1 MKIAIMA
8 HRGIPANWGGSET
21 AVEEIGQRMVGMGH
35 EVIVYC
41 RKHNSKTDVKTY
53 KGMQRVVLPSINTT
67 GTDMLSHTFLSIW
80 HSALFKKVDV
90 IHFHGVGSALLFPM
104 LKIISRSRT
113 ILVVDGPDWER
124 PKWGPVART
133 MLRSS
138 FPIAVRFADAIISDN
153 RPVQRLFL
161 ERYGRET
168 EYITYGAN
176 IRPVERTGEV
186 ERQKLEHNRYLIQ
199 VAALLPDKGVH
210 VLIEAY
216 EKLET
221 DMPLVIVGDTPYA
234 TEYKTRL
241 MATKDKRIRF
251 LGYIY
256 GERYR
261 ELVQQAYAY
270 VHPLIVDGTSPALL
284 QAMALGKCVIST
296 DLPETMGVV
305 EGAAMTFKSEDIEDL
320 RAKLRFA
327 LDRPDEV
334 ARYGSLAYQ
343 RIMEQYNWDHVAK
356 QYEALS
362 LKVLNK
368 PYDIALLSDKK

>member
-1 MKIAIMA
+1 
-8 HRGIPANWGGSET
+8 
-21 AVEEIGQRMVGMGH
+21 
-35 EVIVYC
+35 
-41 RKHNSKTDVKTY
+41 
-53 KGMQRVVLPSINTT
+53 
-67 GTDMLSHTFLSIW
+67 
-80 HSALFKKVDV
+80 
-90 IHFHGVGSALLFPM
+90 
-104 LKIISRSRT
+104 
-113 ILVVDGPDWER
+113 
-124 PKWGPVART
+124 
-133 MLRSS
+133 
-138 FPIAVRFADAIISDN
+138 
-153 RPVQRLFL
+153 
-161 ERYGRET
+161 
-168 EYITYGAN
+168 
-176 IRPVERTGEV
+176 
-186 ERQKLEHNRYLIQ
+186 
-199 VAALLPDKGVH
+199 
-210 VLIEAY
+210 
-216 EKLET
+216 
-221 DMPLVIVGDTPYA
+221 
-234 TEYKTRL
+234 